1 MTIGLYAI
9 VNKHTGKAYIGSSKN
24 IELRMR
30 HHKCYIN
37 KGLFLHYQGYA
48 EDARRLGLSGFE
60 FRILKATDTAEEAK
74 TLETAFLEMWNGELY
89 NKAPNA
95 NGATG
100 IRRERSA
107 YVKGAAKRLDD
118 PNYRSKLSE
127 ACKGKRQVLKCPHCA
142 VEGGGGNM
150 RRYHFDKCKAKP

>member
-24 IELRMR
+24 VELRMR

-48 EDARRLGLSGFE
+48 DDARKFGLEGFD
-60 FRILKATDTAEEAK
+60 FRILRATDTAEEAK
-74 TLETAFLEMWNGELY
+74 TLETAFLELWHGALY

-100 IRRERSA
+100 IQRDRGV
-107 YVKGAAKRLDD
+107 YVKGAAKRLSD
-118 PNYRSKLSE
+118 PEYRNKLSE
-127 ACKGKRQVLKCPHCA
+127 ACKGKRQVVECPHCGLM
-142 VEGGGGNM
+142 GGGGNM
-150 RRYHFDKCKAKP
+150 RRYHFDNCRSKK